1 MTELRTPV
9 GVEHIEYLT
18 AALAGIGPAVATATR
33 WGRELADLLPRGGRL
48 FAAGN
53 GGSAAQAAHLTAEL
67 VGRYRSDRRPFSAV
81 ALHAEVS
88 ALTAIT
94 NDYGHE
100 EGFARQLE
108 AHARPGDG
116 AVPVVQTTG
125 GQVRAGGAGLTA
137 ALAARDGGRVVLVA
151 PLAEDDDGARLRA
164 ALPDEVEVLAV
175 PWSGSTP
182 VKHRIRASGQTVA
195 RVDRGGAP
203 GAIGPLPDDVA
214 AVLHQADA
222 VVVADY
228 GYGTT
233 ADPALRT

>member
-1 MTELRTPV
+1 VTELGTPV

-33 WGRELADLLPRGGRL
+33 WGRELADLLPGGARL

-108 AHARPGDG
+108 AHARPGDV
-116 AVPVVQTTG
+116 AVLLSTSG
-125 GQVRAGGAGLTA
+125 GSANVVRAAERARDCGVVCWAMTGRGPNPLSDAADDHLTVDSPFTATVQELHLVLLHVLCAGL
-137 ALAARDGGRVVLVA
+137 D
-151 PLAEDDDGARLRA
+151 AELDARL
-164 ALPDEVEVLAV
+164 
-175 PWSGSTP
+175 
-182 VKHRIRASGQTVA
+182 
-195 RVDRGGAP
+195 
-203 GAIGPLPDDVA
+203 GPL
-214 AVLHQADA
+214 
-222 VVVADY
+222 
-228 GYGTT
+228 T
-233 ADPALRT
+233 

>member
-18 AALAGIGPAVATATR
+18 TALAGIGPAVATATR
-33 WGRELADLLPRGGRL
+33 WGGELADLLPRGARL

-108 AHARPGDG
+108 AHARPGDV
-116 AVPVVQTTG
+116 AVLMSTSG
-125 GQVRAGGAGLTA
+125 GSANVVRAAERARDCGVRCWAMTGRGPNALTEIADEHLTVDSPFTATVQELHLVLLHVLCAGLDA
-137 ALAARDGGRVVLVA
+137 GLD
-151 PLAEDDDGARLRA
+151 ARL
-164 ALPDEVEVLAV
+164 E
-175 PWSGSTP
+175 
-182 VKHRIRASGQTVA
+182 
-195 RVDRGGAP
+195 
-203 GAIGPLPDDVA
+203 PLP
-214 AVLHQADA
+214 
-222 VVVADY
+222 
-228 GYGTT
+228 
-233 ADPALRT
+233 

>member
-1 MTELRTPV
+1 VTELRTPV
-9 GVEHIEYLT
+9 GVEHIGYLT

-33 WGRELADLLPRGGRL
+33 WGRELADLLPRGARL

-108 AHARPGDG
+108 AHARPGDV
-116 AVPVVQTTG
+116 AVLLSTSG
-125 GQVRAGGAGLTA
+125 GSANVVRAAERARDCGVRCWAMTGRGPNALTQATDDHLTVDSPFTATVQELHLVLLHVLCAGLDA
-137 ALAARDGGRVVLVA
+137 ALD
-151 PLAEDDDGARLRA
+151 ARL
-164 ALPDEVEVLAV
+164 E
-175 PWSGSTP
+175 
-182 VKHRIRASGQTVA
+182 
-195 RVDRGGAP
+195 
-203 GAIGPLPDDVA
+203 PL
-214 AVLHQADA
+214 
-222 VVVADY
+222 
-228 GYGTT
+228 T
-233 ADPALRT
+233 